1 MKLLNL
7 RALRWR
13 VFAYLGLLCIG
24 SAQAQVSVENVRA
37 VTKDDST
44 RLVLETSDVVAYRK
58 FHLSSPDRLVIDLRD
73 TSTQLPPALF
83 ELDDARIANVRAARR
98 GDGVRLVFDLTGDI
112 LQSLHFAGRGWPPCP
127 VGSGPAQY
135 DCQYSSEAIASGP
148 HVKI

>member
-13 VFAYLGLLCIG
+13 VFVYLGLLCIG
-24 SAQAQVSVENVRA
+24 SVQAQVSVENVRA

-44 RLVLETSDVVAYRK
+44 RLRQTSDVVTYRK

-83 ELDDARIANVRAARR
+83 ELDDARIANVRSQTR
-98 GDGVRLVFDLTGDI
+98 
-112 LQSLHFAGRGWPPCP
+112 
-127 VGSGPAQY
+127 
-135 DCQYSSEAIASGP
+135 
-148 HVKI
+148 